1 MSEFSALLVSD
12 LILLCS
18 SIVSHPLYFSYFIF
32 FFPYLFKILS
42 FLSPLFVTTTLF
54 ILSFFTLSPCFANN
68 QSAASMCHLQLPE
81 SKIITSLH
89 NTYRTLVETLRSEV
103 DHNRSDCFGCLELL
117 EAYKMV
123 FETPSNL
130 EITVKNYPCEA
141 KDDHFDKDLD
151 EKSAQIMRPE
161 TIQVKAVVKIFEEFL
176 QEKEGVENNSWK
188 KTDKQVKSPRVKSDK
203 GEVQKQE
210 SMIPSTGSKAM
221 CNRTSDTKAVIKS
234 MVNSHRV
241 TENGGDYNYKSSVA
255 DKYQTMSV
263 GNSGLMRKEKEWKR
277 TLACKLFEERHA
289 DHEDGDEGM
298 DLLWEAYETESNE
311 AQLKRSPKKGGVDYN
326 GIGEYDY
333 DEECFGQLCCLQA
346 LKFSAG
352 KMNLG
357 MGRSNI
363 VKISKALKGFGW
375 LHHVSNRHGKKR
387 YPLN

>member
-12 LILLCS
+12 LILILCS
-18 SIVSHPLYFSYFIF
+18 TIFSHPLYFSYFIF
-32 FFPYLFKILS
+32 FSPYLFKILS

-54 ILSFFTLSPCFANN
+54 ILSFFTLSPCFANK
-68 QSAASMCHLQLPE
+68 QSAASICHLQLPE
-81 SKIITSLH
+81 SKIITSL
-89 NTYRTLVETLRSEV
+89 VETLRSEV
-103 DHNRSDCFGCLELL
+103 DHNGSDSFGCLELL
-117 EAYKMV
+117 EAYKIV
-123 FETPSNL
+123 FESPSNL
-130 EITVKNYPCEA
+130 EITVKNYPREA

-151 EKSAQIMRPE
+151 EKSPQITQPE
-161 TIQVKAVVKIFEEFL
+161 TNQVKSVVKIFEDFL

-188 KTDKQVKSPRVKSDK
+188 KTDKQVKSSRVKSDK

-221 CNRTSDTKAVIKS
+221 CNKTSDPKAVTKS
-234 MVNSHRV
+234 KDRV
-241 TENGGDYNYKSSVA
+241 TENGGDYYYKSSVA

-263 GNSGLMRKEKEWKR
+263 GNSGLMRKDKEWKR
-277 TLACKLFEERHA
+277 TLACKLFEERRA
-289 DHEDGDEGM
+289 DHADGDEGM
-298 DLLWEAYETESNE
+298 DLLWEEYETESSE
-311 AQLKRSPKKGGVDYN
+311 AQLKSSLKKGGVNYK

-333 DEECFGQLCCLQA
+333 DEECVGQLCCLQA
-346 LKFSAG
+346 LKLSAG

-375 LHHVSNRHGKKR
+375 LQHVSNRHGKKR